1 MMQTAG
7 GSASRIPPAMLF
19 LATVGW
25 GVGFTWAKSAQDA
38 ANEYLGLA
46 PEAALGP
53 VLMLGVCYTAAGV
66 LLLALVGRARRGWS
80 SASIRRALILGALL
94 GGALGLQHLG
104 LARTSEA
111 VSAFLTSLTVLIVP
125 LIMLLVFRRPPPRA
139 FWCAAV
145 LATAGVWLIGGATR
159 AGLGLGELL
168 GIGCAALYSVY
179 LIAINLIIPD
189 DDPWRLICGQF
200 LFLGVVMLL
209 GSWWIGRAQL
219 TVTLDA
225 AWALL
230 QYRAIWRDVA
240 LLTLF
245 STLLP
250 FVLMNVYQPRVSP
263 TRAALI
269 YLLEPLVAAAY
280 AYVAQH
286 RALGLVELSGAALII
301 VANAVQSTAEHAVP
315 GTDDAPS
322 CEVLA
327 SVQRPGPV

>member
-1 MMQTAG
+1 MMGRG
-7 GSASRIPPAMLF
+7 GSSAHRLAPAMLF

-38 ANEYLGLA
+38 ANEYLHA
-46 PEAALGP
+46 SPEAAAGP
-53 VLMLGVCYTAAGV
+53 VLLLGICYTAAGL
-66 LLLALVGRARRGWS
+66 LLLATIGRARRGWS
-80 SASIRRALILGALL
+80 GASLRRALVLGALL

-111 VSAFLTSLTVLIVP
+111 VSAFLTSLAVLIVP
-125 LIMLLVFRRPPPRA
+125 LIMRVVFRRAPPRA
-139 FWCAAV
+139 FWCAAI
-145 LATAGVWLIGGATR
+145 LATVGVWLIGGATR
-159 AGLGLGELL
+159 AGLGLGETL

-179 LIAINLIIPD
+179 LIAINLVVPK
-189 DDPWRLICGQF
+189 DDPWRMICGQF

-209 GSWWIGRAQL
+209 GAWWMAGAPL
-219 TVTLDA
+219 TVTLED

-230 QYRAIWRDVA
+230 RYRAIWREAA

-269 YLLEPLVAAAY
+269 YLLEPLVATAY

-286 RALGLVELSGAALII
+286 RALGLLELAGASLII
-301 VANAVQSTAEHAVP
+301 IANALQSTAEHESS
-315 GTDDAPS
+315 GIDDAAA

-327 SVQRPGPV
+327 GVQRPGPV